1 MIEKWN
7 NRFFIALNF
16 RWSYKFPTSKASFCT
31 LKYIVLLLGNRNT
44 TRAEMSLTLK
54 GGDFGNV
61 LLTFAR
67 NLPFILEIQVIG
79 MLESFSKIE
88 DYYIFCINNSVA
100 KNRSVRFDIKN
111 IWWGWLDWKVMETVL
126 KIKGTLTTK
135 SH

>member
-1 MIEKWN
+1 
-7 NRFFIALNF
+7 
-16 RWSYKFPTSKASFCT
+16 
-31 LKYIVLLLGNRNT
+31 
-44 TRAEMSLTLK
+44 MSLTLK

-111 IWWGWLDWKVMETVL
+111 I
-126 KIKGTLTTK
+126 
-135 SH
+135 